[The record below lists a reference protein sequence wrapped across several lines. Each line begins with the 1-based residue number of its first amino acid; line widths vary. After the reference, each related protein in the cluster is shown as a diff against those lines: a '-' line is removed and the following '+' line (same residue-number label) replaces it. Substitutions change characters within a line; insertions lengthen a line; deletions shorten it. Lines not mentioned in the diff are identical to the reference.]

1 LDRAKAIQGT
11 EISAQSFLWLLASL
25 HRIARLPFDA
35 ALVLG
40 RFPPPYD
47 RVVLLDALRSA
58 GFRAGEV
65 AASAPRIASLPLPAV
80 AFLRRGAEEV
90 VPALLVR
97 CDGQRLLFFE
107 AGSAEAKTRPLAQ
120 FDALF
125 EGVAILVAPPQPRED
140 EVAGFPGE
148 KKAFGFRWF
157 VPELL
162 KHRAIWRDVLIASA
176 AIMLVGLATPLFTQV
191 VIDKV
196 VVHQTT
202 STLLVA
208 ASGLLVFL
216 VFNAAMSWMRQYLV
230 IHTGNRVDAVLATG
244 VLRHL
249 FRLPVPYFEHRPTGV
264 TVARLQGVETI
275 REFITGAAVSFVLDL
290 PFLVIVV
297 AVMFAYSWQ
306 LSLIA
311 LGVMLL
317 LAAISILVTPVLRAR
332 LNRQFMLGARNQAF
346 LTEYVSGV
354 ETVKTLQFEPVLE
367 RRYGDFL
374 ASYLSSSFAARGL
387 SNTYNVGANALEQ
400 LMSLAILVVGAL
412 LVMRND
418 GFTIGM
424 LVAFQMFAARMAQ
437 PMLRIAG
444 LWQEFQQASIAVRRL
459 GDILDAPAEPH
470 TLVPSHG
477 GAGGGLIEVQ
487 SLSFRYSERHPYLY
501 RNLGF
506 TVRPGTLLLVAG
518 PSGCGKSTLAKLL
531 LGFYPP
537 SDGRIQIDGRD
548 IAHLAANE
556 LRQFFG
562 VVPQETTLFSGTI
575 YENLSMANP
584 HAVFDDIVAA
594 CRLAEIHDVIEKLPQ
609 GYQTAIGEH
618 GVGLSGGQKQRL
630 AIARA
635 LLKKPKILIFDEATS
650 NLDHATAEHF
660 AHTVNQLKGGATIL
674 FIAHQVPQALDV
686 DEVVDLAR
694 P

>member
-1 LDRAKAIQGT
+1 MDRAKAIQGT